1 MGGIL
6 LGRGSVVG
14 AVLVELTV
22 PFPLVVEDDSVTGGE
37 RGDLCLGR
45 GIRARSVCD
54 VRQRLAG
61 YVPCGS
67 H

>member
-1 MGGIL
+1 MSSL
-6 LGRGSVVG
+6 LRLVV
-14 AVLVELTV
+14 AVELWGGLDGFLASVT
-22 PFPLVVEDDSVTGGE
+22 LGEDDSVTGGE

-45 GIRARSVCD
+45 GIRAWSVCD

-61 YVPCGS
+61 DFLCGS